1 MRIQPLLA
9 TVAVASSLA
18 ALACGASSDDAAPDA
33 VPGEPA
39 VTGPGAVGP
48 RDPSSNQ
55 ASTATKDAATGTG
68 ASTETRDGGADGSV
82 PAVPKGSCG
91 STNPAKGFLAS
102 VSVKVGAA
110 TRTYALT
117 VPSGYDGTKLYP
129 IVIGFHGDGGNGA
142 GYRASLPIEAQ
153 APQGAIFAWP
163 NGTNDNNGHSFDQA
177 HNPPANADVAF
188 FDAMVAQISTTYCAD
203 KKRVYVHG
211 MSGGGYFTNQIG
223 RWRATA
229 IRAIAPQSGGGPFG
243 IGAVDYDPVGGQ
255 LTVNGAVAAMMIH
268 GLSDTAVPI
277 SEGQSSLAYW
287 RRADTSSAGQAATA
301 PSPCQKQNGGA
312 RPVHFCAIPGLQHE
326 IWTGAP
332 AAIWSFFAA
341 N

>member
-1 MRIQPLLA
+1 MRIRTLLA
-9 TVAVASSLA
+9 TFAVASSLA
-18 ALACGASSDDAAPDA
+18 ALACGASSDDAAPGDELA
-33 VPGEPA
+33 AEA
-39 VTGPGAVGP
+39 
-48 RDPSSNQ
+48 DPNATPPTTQ
-55 ASTATKDAATGTG
+55 GSTQGSTPDAATGDAATTSDG
-68 ASTETRDGGADGSV
+68 GGADGSV
-82 PAVPKGSCG
+82 PTVPKGSCG
-91 STNPAKGFLAS
+91 TTNPAKGFLAS

-153 APQGAIFAWP
+153 APQGALFAWP
-163 NGTNDNNGHSFDQA
+163 NGTNNNNGHSFDQA
-177 HNPPANADVAF
+177 HDPPANADVAF

-203 KKRVYVHG
+203 GKRVYVHG

-243 IGAVDYDPVGGQ
+243 IGAVDYDPAGGQ
-255 LTVNGAVAAMMIH
+255 LTINGPVPALMIH
-268 GLSDTAVPI
+268 GLADTTVPI

-287 RRADTSSAGQAATA
+287 RRADKSTTGQAATA
-301 PSPCQKQNGGA
+301 PSPCQQQNGGTK
-312 RPVHFCAIPGLQHE
+312 PVVFCAVPGLQHQ

-332 AAIWSFFAA
+332 AAIWLFFAA

>member
-1 MRIQPLLA
+1 MRLLSLLA
-9 TVAVASSLA
+9 TLTVATSLA
-18 ALACGASSDDAAPDA
+18 AMACGDSGDDAAPADG
-33 VPGEPA
+33 VSPDDGNL
-39 VTGPGAVGP
+39 
-48 RDPSSNQ
+48 DPSNPRAPTTQGSPLD
-55 ASTATKDAATGTG
+55 AGAGDAATSPG
-68 ASTETRDGGADGSV
+68 DGGADGSV
-82 PAVPKGSCG
+82 PTVPKGSCG
-91 STNPAKGFLAS
+91 TTNPAKGFLPS

-163 NGTNDNNGHSFDQA
+163 NGTNNNSGHSFDQA
-177 HNPPANADVAF
+177 HDPPANADVAF
-188 FDAMVAQISTTYCAD
+188 FDAMVTAISTTYCAD
-203 KKRVYVHG
+203 TKRVYVHG

-243 IGAVDYDPVGGQ
+243 IGAVDYDPQGGQ
-255 LTVNGAVAAMMIH
+255 LTINGAVPALMIH
-268 GLSDTAVPI
+268 GLADTTVPI

-287 RRADTSSAGQAATA
+287 RRADKSTAGQAATS
-301 PSPCQKQNGGA
+301 PSPCQKQNGGTK
-312 RPVHFCAIPGLQHE
+312 PVVFCAVPGLQHA
-326 IWTGAP
+326 IWSGAP